1 MAELIGDWDVARW
14 LVAVPYPYQLKDA
27 EDFYERME
35 ASVKKGVSEYFL
47 MQGKNGGPI
56 GAIGVHPSREPQ
68 PQPGELVI
76 GYWLGKNHWKQGFMC
91 EALRP
96 VIDVVFARADVAILT
111 ATTDPVNRASQS
123 VLRKAGLR
131 CVGLFPRRDPAALRG
146 SLIVMRWQMTRADY
160 EREQQEMQ
168 GA

>member
-1 MAELIGDWDVARW
+1 
-14 LVAVPYPYQLKDA
+14 
-27 EDFYERME
+27 ME

-47 MQGKNGGPI
+47 MQLKNGEPI
-56 GAIGVHPSREPQ
+56 GAIGVHPPREPQ

-76 GYWLGKNHWKQGFMC
+76 GYWLGKNYWKQGFMC

-96 VIDVVFARADVAILT
+96 VIEIVFARADVAVLT
-111 ATTDPVNRASQS
+111 ATTDPVNRASQN

-131 CVGLFPRRDPAALRG
+131 CVGLFPRRGPAALRG

-160 EREQQEMQ
+160 EQAHHETQ
-168 GA
+168 GE